1 MMQPEQSSEGYN
13 FIWWLPLCIIFMLA
27 AISRNNMIIID
38 YVIVMLILS
47 GTTSPL
53 YCIDLILSMTWSITS
68 LLILRLR
75 PSSSGMIFQPMR
87 PVVVFLTLNVT
98 SFLVSSVGEAFF
110 TTCDIWNVT
119 LTLFGGQPKYFN
131 WNGTDCLCLTL
142 TCSDAFPRF
151 CLKLLAFFRDL
162 LKLLILLRMGSG
174 RTLDRRGES
183 EGMGVLVLAAATRG
197 DGGFVGKIS
206 GEFGGVLGEGGSLWM
221 VTIIFKRTFTW

>member
-1 MMQPEQSSEGYN
+1 
-13 FIWWLPLCIIFMLA
+13 
-27 AISRNNMIIID
+27 MIIID

-110 TTCDIWNVT
+110 TTCDI
-119 LTLFGGQPKYFN
+119 
-131 WNGTDCLCLTL
+131 
-142 TCSDAFPRF
+142 
-151 CLKLLAFFRDL
+151 
-162 LKLLILLRMGSG
+162 
-174 RTLDRRGES
+174 
-183 EGMGVLVLAAATRG
+183 
-197 DGGFVGKIS
+197 
-206 GEFGGVLGEGGSLWM
+206 
-221 VTIIFKRTFTW
+221 